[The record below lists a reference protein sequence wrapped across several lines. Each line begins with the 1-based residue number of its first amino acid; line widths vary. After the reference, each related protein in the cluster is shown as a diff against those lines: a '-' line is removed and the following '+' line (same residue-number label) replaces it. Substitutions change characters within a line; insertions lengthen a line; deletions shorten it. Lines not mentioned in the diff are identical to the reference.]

1 MRILAL
7 CGNSNLSSLFE
18 MRKKS
23 EFPPVPSLEYA
34 WFHCASLGE
43 YEQASPVIESYV
55 SLNPKTP
62 ILITFFSP
70 SGYNPVMENPPS
82 WIRKGD
88 SICALP
94 FDTPGRIR
102 AFLKSVDY
110 RIKFFATC
118 KYEVWPE
125 LMKQLQGASIHT
137 CIFGAHI
144 YKGSALLRKSIF
156 GAFLRNSWSQFSTIL
171 TQDSSSVEEL
181 EQFKISS
188 EAIGDP
194 RVDRVLQLAINAK
207 PSADLLKWKSSS
219 ELVVAGS
226 TWRPEEISLTTL
238 PWSES
243 RKLLIAPHEIE
254 KSHIDEILSLF
265 NSTSRI
271 ASLLSE
277 GRLDTPVII
286 ADSMGELTSYYHLA
300 DLAVVGGGFGKG
312 IHNILEPAAHGIRII
327 TGPKIRRFR
336 EAVKLKEEGV
346 LNTVSE
352 SNLLASVVWSA
363 LSAEKPS
370 STWLDSQKGCV
381 IKIVSTLP

>member
-43 YEQASPVIESYV
+43 YEQAAPVIESYIP
-55 SLNPKTP
+55 LNPKTP

-137 CIFGAHI
+137 YIFGAHI
-144 YKGSALLRKSIF
+144 YKGSALLRKSIV
-156 GAFLRNSWSQFSTIL
+156 GAFLRNSWSQFSAIL

-181 EQFKISS
+181 AQFKIPS
-188 EAIGDP
+188 EAMGDP

-207 PSADLLKWKSSS
+207 PSADLLNWKSSS

-226 TWRPEEISLTTL
+226 TWRPEEISLATL

-243 RKLLIAPHEIE
+243 RKLLIAPHDIE

-265 NSTSRI
+265 NATSRI

-286 ADSMGELTSYYHLA
+286 ADSMGELISYYHLA

-327 TGPKIRRFR
+327 TGPNIRRFR

-346 LNTVSE
+346 LN
-352 SNLLASVVWSA
+352 
-363 LSAEKPS
+363 LS
-370 STWLDSQKGCV
+370 L
-381 IKIVSTLP
+381 IHI